1 MLSLPSSYTTPMQYY
16 FGFCVYSQRSFK
28 QSNTRYIFFCLIF
41 LSALLRY
48 NLHAVNDMFNLH
60 TFITSDLK
68 THSWNHLQIKS
79 ENIHHLSKLHCSPLF
94 LSLAQPYL
102 CPQATTNLLLL
113 WISLYFLEKAMAPH
127 SSTLAWRIPWME
139 EPGRLQSVGSLR
151 VRHDW
156 VTSLWLFTFMH
167 WRRKWQPTP
176 VFLPGESPE
185 WGSLVGCLLWGR
197 KGRTP
202 LKQLSSSSSLYFP
215 EFYIKGHTTYII
227 FFWLLPLSIIICTSS
242 MMISSSM
249 MIYVCFF

>member
-113 WISLYFLEKAMAPH
+113 WISLYFLEFSALH
-127 SSTLAWRIPWME
+127 ILAWKSPFSCMRQQYIRFFGQAVIPLYIHG
-139 EPGRLQSVGSLR
+139 P
-151 VRHDW
+151 
-156 VTSLWLFTFMH
+156 LFAFSFCWWTF
-167 WRRKWQPTP
+167 QQ
-176 VFLPGESPE
+176 FLV
-185 WGSLVGCLLWGR
+185 WG
-197 KGRTP
+197 
-202 LKQLSSSSSLYFP
+202 Y
-215 EFYIKGHTTYII
+215 
-227 FFWLLPLSIIICTSS
+227 
-242 MMISSSM
+242 
-249 MIYVCFF
+249 